1 MIGTVAM
8 RRVSLLLRLF
18 PGTVTPYPVTLVL
31 AFTFQETPS
40 LRSTMSIRAWGEE
53 VSSEM

>member
-8 RRVSLLLRLF
+8 RRVSLLLRLL

-40 LRSTMSIRAWGEE
+40 LRSTMSIRAWGE